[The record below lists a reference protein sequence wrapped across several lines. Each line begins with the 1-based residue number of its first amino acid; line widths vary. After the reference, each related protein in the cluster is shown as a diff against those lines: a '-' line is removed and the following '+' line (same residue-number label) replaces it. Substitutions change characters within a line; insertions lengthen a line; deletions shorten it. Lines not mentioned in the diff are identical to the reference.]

1 MSDFDDIDALV
12 NESTS
17 WAKKRQPFT
26 SIKNIFPAK
35 KQKFTQGTNISFN
48 RKHPVIKE
56 IVELSN
62 AGDSAGAMAKAENK
76 FQQAVALHLQKYA
89 SDDTDNFFI
98 RAIVGGR
105 RGAKSPV
112 QILVGFDNAGN
123 EIIETV
129 SKDEIYAIE
138 GRKWRGRIEGLLPS
152 PSTPMEVVSQQPASQ
167 ESVQEV
173 IEEEEQVDDD
183 SLAPEDDTD
192 NKVEENPYSPV
203 DDLDSDSGKN
213 HDAEPVA
220 TGVDGGNPVGGGQ
233 EPSSPISDMLRRLL
247 GNKIVGD
254 FEKLGLRNKIT
265 IEKGVDADGIAVF
278 NGRNGSPI
286 RAELTKGGN
295 IIDTVQFKGLIQ
307 DTAFAGVN
315 APEDAKPYRADD
327 MGGKLRA
334 IFLPKILFDESMKG
348 RSNTLERLRI
358 VRKHMRSLSKVFG
371 FDDPAQLEAF
381 FASWLMKDATTR
393 LTGIPG
399 TGKTTVI
406 SSAATLMCNS
416 YGFNT
421 LKRYMAKG
429 KVGMGDEHEPYIY
442 PNGQEYNVNYGSKE
456 YEDVRREWESWRFND
471 WVADSHHSGAYVYDF
486 RFLQKGESKLPMKPE
501 AFRQLLFGCKVTED
515 LSTEDNLLRATF
527 VQSTPITK
535 AELSGIFG
543 GSIPTT
549 VSFDTNGIATWDG
562 HKLYNDS
569 GGNQGYGLR
578 EFMLE
583 HFYDSRLDDGSRGRD
598 LIANEML
605 MEIGIAKVDYD
616 KRAEEI
622 LYGIEIR
629 QVTTTDS
636 VTGNTVASYEFEP
649 TPRPIVTQP
658 IKFFNE
664 ANRSGSGVE
673 DAILGL
679 IAEKTVEYRGRTFTS
694 PSFISFMD
702 TNPHQKGN
710 DLAFVDRIDME
721 LYLGSLSL
729 GSRFAAL
736 SERYGSKAEGSVPQI
751 QLIKRMENASDS
763 SDYLLPM
770 RFKDLT
776 SLWTTVGKVP
786 FNPSGISDEK
796 GGALLDISMLSVLFT
811 QRFMVKEKGE
821 KVFGMEHIYSYDDEV
836 YASPLVD
843 ISTTTNLSYES
854 QHKDEI
860 AKFGTGDD
868 GTKSQAP
875 VLIKRM
881 LGFRFTNS
889 LIKMT
894 RALAFLRGKEYVTRQ
909 EVIDSLPYC
918 VGHRLGPAREG
929 EDPKGRDSGI
939 VSDGMKFTNEQ
950 EFIRQLIVHGYLL
963 RDTQSLL
970 GPVDANTPSMFDIW
984 DGFLNTCI
992 REIES
997 GRPYWSYEDNI
1008 LLNLKTRVR
1017 QGGQI
1022 TPVHWH
1028 IGTMVV
1034 ENVKRSAKTQRDGMS
1049 YKERLNRY
1057 QEAISS
1063 PMLLK
1068 AKSRFSTK
1076 QQIEDM
1082 NADHSANEF
1091 YRIRG
1096 LIARDELLFSDD
1108 KEKLLG
1114 LCESKIS
1121 SITGKKM
1128 LLASDD
1134 IVSSSIAVIASDK
1147 YTPEER
1153 SGPVATQFK
1162 WRTYGDALGVWG
1174 RLISNGSN
1182 ANLGIANLGDGDLL
1196 DVDGVGL
1203 EANQNFS
1210 IMEVFDVGSEQHESP
1225 FFSKLKAVSD
1235 FLAPMVIGNGNIL
1248 GNTNSTK
1255 VGFGIVDSVTMPEY
1269 VLAVKNNIHKWLK
1282 NETLDFSMN
1291 DGYMACFKLKHYKQG
1306 AVNGFEGITGDD
1318 DLRLWLRL
1326 RVVQGEQTGEKATI
1340 GLFIGV
1346 TSSAMKPTSVDKDGH
1361 PVAWQV
1367 LDFDDN
1373 ETYNAER
1380 YFTSAIWADE
1390 KFEDCGN
1397 LTIQDMRF
1405 YSKNIND
1412 RIV

>member
-1 MSDFDDIDALV
+1 MGEFDDIDELI
-12 NESTS
+12 NQSTS
-17 WAKKRQPFT
+17 WAKKRQPYS

-35 KQKFTQGTNISFN
+35 KQKFTQGTNVSFN

-56 IVELSN
+56 IVELSV

-76 FQQAVALHLQKYA
+76 FQQAVAFHLQKF
-89 SDDTDNFFI
+89 SPDDTDNFFI

-105 RGAKSPV
+105 RGENSPV
-112 QILVGFDNAGN
+112 EILVGYDGAGN

-129 SKDEIYAIE
+129 SKEEIYAIE
-138 GRKWRGRIEGLLPS
+138 GRKWRGRIGGLLPS
-152 PSTPMEVVSQQPASQ
+152 PSTPMEVVSQQPASQKSVQEDDEEERDWEEVFKNWTPYVRDSVGNFKDSCKHEGFKINWDDGDSLMIECPSCGGGIEYQQPASQ

-213 HDAEPVA
+213 HDAEPVESDE
-220 TGVDGGNPVGGGQ
+220 DGSNPVGSGQ
-233 EPSSPISDMLRRLL
+233 EPSSPVSDILRRLL
-247 GNKIVGD
+247 GNRLVGD
-254 FEKLGLRNKIT
+254 FEKLGIKNKIT
-265 IEKGVDADGIAVF
+265 IEKDIDANGIAIF
-278 NGRNGSPI
+278 NGRNGGPI
-286 RAELTKGGN
+286 SAELLKNGDVSKS
-295 IIDTVQFKGLIQ
+295 IQFKGLIQ
-307 DTAFAGVN
+307 DTAFAGSD

-327 MGGKLRA
+327 MGSKLRA

-348 RSNTLERLRI
+348 RSNSLEKLRA
-358 VRKHMRSLSKVFG
+358 VRKHMRNLSQVFG

-406 SSAATLMCNS
+406 SSAATLLCNS

-421 LKRYMAKG
+421 LKRYRAKG
-429 KVGMGDEHEPYIY
+429 KVSMDSQHEPYIF

-456 YEDVRREWESWRFND
+456 YEDVRREWESWRFNE
-471 WVADSHHSGAYVYDF
+471 WNADSDYSGSYVYDF

-515 LSTEDNLLRATF
+515 LSTEDNLLRSTF
-527 VQSTPITK
+527 VESTPITK
-535 AELSGIFG
+535 AQLLGMFG
-543 GSIPTT
+543 GSIPAS
-549 VSFDTNGIATWDG
+549 VSFDTNDIATWKG

-569 GGNQGYGLR
+569 GGNQGYGMR

-629 QVTTTDS
+629 QVTTQDA

-821 KVFGMEHIYSYDDEV
+821 KVFGQEHIYSYDKEI

-843 ISTTTNLSYES
+843 I
-854 QHKDEI
+854 
-860 AKFGTGDD
+860 
-868 GTKSQAP
+868 
-875 VLIKRM
+875 
-881 LGFRFTNS
+881 
-889 LIKMT
+889 
-894 RALAFLRGKEYVTRQ
+894 
-909 EVIDSLPYC
+909 
-918 VGHRLGPAREG
+918 
-929 EDPKGRDSGI
+929 
-939 VSDGMKFTNEQ
+939 
-950 EFIRQLIVHGYLL
+950 
-963 RDTQSLL
+963 
-970 GPVDANTPSMFDIW
+970 
-984 DGFLNTCI
+984 
-992 REIES
+992 
-997 GRPYWSYEDNI
+997 
-1008 LLNLKTRVR
+1008 
-1017 QGGQI
+1017 
-1022 TPVHWH
+1022 
-1028 IGTMVV
+1028 
-1034 ENVKRSAKTQRDGMS
+1034 
-1049 YKERLNRY
+1049 
-1057 QEAISS
+1057 
-1063 PMLLK
+1063 
-1068 AKSRFSTK
+1068 
-1076 QQIEDM
+1076 
-1082 NADHSANEF
+1082 
-1091 YRIRG
+1091 
-1096 LIARDELLFSDD
+1096 
-1108 KEKLLG
+1108 
-1114 LCESKIS
+1114 
-1121 SITGKKM
+1121 
-1128 LLASDD
+1128 
-1134 IVSSSIAVIASDK
+1134 
-1147 YTPEER
+1147 
-1153 SGPVATQFK
+1153 
-1162 WRTYGDALGVWG
+1162 
-1174 RLISNGSN
+1174 
-1182 ANLGIANLGDGDLL
+1182 
-1196 DVDGVGL
+1196 
-1203 EANQNFS
+1203 
-1210 IMEVFDVGSEQHESP
+1210 
-1225 FFSKLKAVSD
+1225 
-1235 FLAPMVIGNGNIL
+1235 
-1248 GNTNSTK
+1248 
-1255 VGFGIVDSVTMPEY
+1255 
-1269 VLAVKNNIHKWLK
+1269 
-1282 NETLDFSMN
+1282 
-1291 DGYMACFKLKHYKQG
+1291 
-1306 AVNGFEGITGDD
+1306 
-1318 DLRLWLRL
+1318 
-1326 RVVQGEQTGEKATI
+1326 
-1340 GLFIGV
+1340 
-1346 TSSAMKPTSVDKDGH
+1346 
-1361 PVAWQV
+1361 
-1367 LDFDDN
+1367 
-1373 ETYNAER
+1373 
-1380 YFTSAIWADE
+1380 
-1390 KFEDCGN
+1390 
-1397 LTIQDMRF
+1397 
-1405 YSKNIND
+1405 
-1412 RIV
+1412 